1 MFAVAYI
8 DLSIIVPVF
17 MYYSTNSHGYHYKQN
32 SYTILSGWIVQMTVM
47 KCGELGKTV
56 SYVVTNGDFVM
67 KQSYNIITV
76 LCNYVHVLTCIHN
89 FAVHGYMYTIMYV
102 SYTTAECY

>member
-1 MFAVAYI
+1 
-8 DLSIIVPVF
+8 
-17 MYYSTNSHGYHYKQN
+17 
-32 SYTILSGWIVQMTVM
+32 MTVM

-56 SYVVTNGDFVM
+56 SYVVTDGDLVT
-67 KQSYNIITV
+67 KQSYSIITV

-89 FAVHGYMYTIMYV
+89 LHGYMYTIMYV